1 MRFSD
6 FSLNDHILHQVEQ
19 CGFTAPT
26 PIQQQAILPIIAGR
40 DLLGLAQTGTGKT
53 AAFLLPVIQ
62 RLMEKKGQGTRAL
75 IIAPTRELA
84 DQINEFAVTMLRNTS
99 LRSTAIYG
107 GVGKPGQVAR
117 LRKGADIVVACP
129 GRLLDLLND
138 RAVDLSRV
146 EMLILDE
153 ADHMFDKGFLPDIRR
168 ILRQI
173 PTKRQNLVFSAT
185 MPEAI
190 RSLVEN
196 LLVDPVTVQISVSRS
211 AETIAHRVVSV
222 EQAQKTSL
230 LVHLLNQEA
239 MATTLVFT
247 RTKHK
252 AKSLAAALSRSG
264 FQATSLQGNLSQQ
277 KRQQALEG
285 FRTGEYSI
293 LVATDIAARGI
304 DVSGISH
311 VINYDMPDTV
321 EAYIHRTG
329 RTGRAERNGEALSF
343 ATREDGRMIRLI
355 EQSIDDRF
363 SRQSASDMELPQLP
377 KPVATPLKPT
387 TPARRDARPVR
398 HKEKPQQ
405 QTDGRAPKSGGP
417 ATSSSRKRQ
426 NKRPPAASVFG
437 LSQRSK

>member
-1 MRFSD
+1 MRFTD
-6 FSLNDHILHQVEQ
+6 FSLNDHILHQVQQ

-26 PIQQQAILPIIAGR
+26 PIQQQAIPPILADH

-53 AAFLLPVIQ
+53 AAFLLPVVQ
-62 RLMEKKGQGTRAL
+62 RLMAHAGNGAPRAL
-75 IIAPTRELA
+75 IIAPTRELV

-138 RAVDLSRV
+138 RALDLSKI
-146 EMLILDE
+146 EMLVLDE

-168 ILRQI
+168 ILRQL

-190 RSLVEN
+190 RTLVEN
-196 LLVDPVTVQISVSRS
+196 LLVNPVTVQISVCRS

-222 EQAQKTSL
+222 EQGQKTSL
-230 LVHLLNQEA
+230 LMHLLSEEA

-252 AKSLAAALSRSG
+252 AKNLAAVLSRSG
-264 FQATSLQGNLSQQ
+264 FKATSLQGNLSQQ

-285 FRTGEYSI
+285 FRTGEYSV

-311 VINYDMPDTV
+311 VINYDMPDTT

-329 RTGRAERNGEALSF
+329 RTGRAERSGEALTF
-343 ATREDGRMIRLI
+343 ATREDGRMVRLI
-355 EQSIDDRF
+355 EQSIDDRLC
-363 SRQSASDMELPQLP
+363 RQSAADMALP
-377 KPVATPLKPT
+377 
-387 TPARRDARPVR
+387 PAPQQRAAAPRDARPTTK
-398 HKEKPQQ
+398 KERPQKAAAGKPSQSA
-405 QTDGRAPKSGGP
+405 APAK
-417 ATSSSRKRQ
+417 SSRKRSS
-426 NKRPPAASVFG
+426 KRPPATSVFG
-437 LSQRSK
+437 LSHRSK